1 IFIAVAEPNS
11 CCVTTCGSLHI
22 PHPFGTSHG
31 CYLDPTFLITCNS
44 SSRTPTPFLKSATY
58 RWTANSECL
67 LLSPAI
73 TLTNL
78 GIIPTTAIPFST
90 GKGFQSLPKKKNKF
104 TAIGCDT
111 AGVIASTSISEKNYA
126 SGCVSLCDGVDSVVN
141 GTCSGAGCCQTSIP
155 QGLNHFAAVLTSV
168 LRNYSTVFNFNPCGF
183 GFVVEEEAYNFSSL
197 DLQKLQVKILFPWCF
212 IDWAVGNQTCENCM
226 FCYYCVEDIDECKTS
241 NPCVEK
247 AACINHVGYFNCSCP
262 DGYEGDG
269 RREGTRCCT
278 TPKPSNSRN
287 SRTIII
293 TLGITISLLVLLLRG
308 SLLLLGLERRKL
320 VRLKEKFF
328 QQNGGLMLQKQISN
342 RGRSMETTKIF
353 STNELKKATNNY
365 DESNILGK
373 GGYGTVYKGLLPD
386 NKVVAIK
393 KSKICDQNQTEQFI
407 NKVIVLT
414 QVNHRNVVKLLGCCL
429 ETEVPLLV
437 YEFITNG
444 TLSDHIHDESR
455 ASSVSWVKRMKI
467 AAETAK
473 ALAYLHAETSMTIIH
488 RDVKSTNILLDDN
501 HTAKVADF
509 GASRLVALDQTQ
521 MTTLVQGTLG
531 YLDPEYFHT
540 SQLTEKSDMYSFG
553 VVLAELLT
561 GEKAISSFRPDS
573 YKNLAMYFVSVIKED
588 RLLQIL
594 EDHIVN
600 DSNIEVLKEVAS
612 LATRC
617 LRVRGEDRPYMTEVA
632 MELEGL
638 RTIFVAAAA
647 EPISSCNR
655 TCGSL
660 HDIPYPFGT
669 SEGCYLDSSFLI
681 TCNSSSSNS
690 KTSTP
695 TPFLSVSN
703 IEVLNISLDG
713 ELRVSASVARDC
725 PQELDYNSN
734 DGSTYLNLRE
744 FPISY
749 TKNVFTAVGC
759 DTLALIGSSAS
770 DKNYTTGCVSLCDSI
785 DGMVNGSCSG
795 FGCCQTP
802 IPDGIKDFAVSV
814 GSLRNHSNVGKFNP
828 CGFAF
833 VVEKTEYNFSTLD
846 LQNMQNKDAFPLV
859 LDWAI
864 GNQRCEDAKTNTT
877 GYACKA
883 DNSECY
889 SSTNGPGYRCN
900 CFSGYHG
907 NPYLSGGC
915 QGISIS
921 LLVLLLGGSS
931 VLLGL
936 KRRKLIKLKEKYF
949 QQNGGLMLQ
958 EHISNHG
965 RSMETTKI
973 FSNDELKKA
982 TNNYDENR
990 VLGKGGYGTVYKG
1003 VLADNKV
1010 VAIKKSKICDN
1021 SQIEQFINEVI
1032 LLTQINHRNVVKLI
1046 GCCLETE
1053 VPLLVYEFITNG
1065 TLSDHIHD
1073 ISRAS
1078 FLSSER
1084 RLKIAIETARALAYL
1099 HSETSMPIIH
1109 RDVKSTNILLDDNY
1123 TAKVADFGASRLIAL
1138 DQIEITTLV
1147 QGTLGYLDPE
1157 YFQTGQLTEKSD
1169 VYSFGVVLAE
1179 LLTGEEAISSN
1190 RPESYKNLAMY
1201 FGSAVK
1207 EDRLLHILEDH
1218 IVNEGN
1224 IDLLKDVANLT
1235 KRCLRL
1241 RGEDRPTMMEV
1252 AMELEGLRIMKK
1264 HPWGKDNQ
1272 TTEETEYLLSTPTL
1286 TFNIDIG
1293 IDSSASTTGGHDS
1306 MINQL
1311 LKPHEDGR

>member
-1 IFIAVAEPNS
+1 M
-11 CCVTTCGSLHI
+11 
-22 PHPFGTSHG
+22 
-31 CYLDPTFLITCNS
+31 
-44 SSRTPTPFLKSATY
+44 
-58 RWTANSECL
+58 W
-67 LLSPAI
+67 
-73 TLTNL
+73 
-78 GIIPTTAIPFST
+78 
-90 GKGFQSLPKKKNKF
+90 
-104 TAIGCDT
+104 
-111 AGVIASTSISEKNYA
+111 IAS
-126 SGCVSLCDGVDSVVN
+126 
-141 GTCSGAGCCQTSIP
+141 
-155 QGLNHFAAVLTSV
+155 
-168 LRNYSTVFNFNPCGF
+168 
-183 GFVVEEEAYNFSSL
+183 
-197 DLQKLQVKILFPWCF
+197 
-212 IDWAVGNQTCENCM
+212 
-226 FCYYCVEDIDECKTS
+226 
-241 NPCVEK
+241 
-247 AACINHVGYFNCSCP
+247 
-262 DGYEGDG
+262 
-269 RREGTRCCT
+269 
-278 TPKPSNSRN
+278 
-287 SRTIII
+287 
-293 TLGITISLLVLLLRG
+293 
-308 SLLLLGLERRKL
+308 
-320 VRLKEKFF
+320 
-328 QQNGGLMLQKQISN
+328 
-342 RGRSMETTKIF
+342 
-353 STNELKKATNNY
+353 
-365 DESNILGK
+365 
-373 GGYGTVYKGLLPD
+373 
-386 NKVVAIK
+386 
-393 KSKICDQNQTEQFI
+393 
-407 NKVIVLT
+407 
-414 QVNHRNVVKLLGCCL
+414 
-429 ETEVPLLV
+429 
-437 YEFITNG
+437 
-444 TLSDHIHDESR
+444 
-455 ASSVSWVKRMKI
+455 
-467 AAETAK
+467 
-473 ALAYLHAETSMTIIH
+473 
-488 RDVKSTNILLDDN
+488 
-501 HTAKVADF
+501 
-509 GASRLVALDQTQ
+509 
-521 MTTLVQGTLG
+521 
-531 YLDPEYFHT
+531 
-540 SQLTEKSDMYSFG
+540 
-553 VVLAELLT
+553 
-561 GEKAISSFRPDS
+561 
-573 YKNLAMYFVSVIKED
+573 
-588 RLLQIL
+588 
-594 EDHIVN
+594 
-600 DSNIEVLKEVAS
+600 
-612 LATRC
+612 
-617 LRVRGEDRPYMTEVA
+617 
-632 MELEGL
+632 
-638 RTIFVAAAA
+638 
-647 EPISSCNR
+647 
-655 TCGSL
+655 
-660 HDIPYPFGT
+660 DIPYPFGT
-669 SEGCYLDSSFLI
+669 SEGCYFDSSFLI
-681 TCNSSSSNS
+681 TCNSSSFNS

-713 ELRVSASVARDC
+713 ELRVSASVARNC
-725 PQELDYNSN
+725 PQESDYNSN

-759 DTLALIGSSAS
+759 DTLALIRSSAS

-785 DGMVNGSCSG
+785 DGMVNRSCSG

-864 GNQRCEDAKTNTT
+864 GNQRCKDAKTNTT

-883 DNSECY
+883 NNSECY
-889 SSTNGPGYRCN
+889 SSTNGLGYRCN
-900 CFSGYHG
+900 CFSGYHE

-915 QGISIS
+915 QDIDECQTGNHECTDNACVNHVGSYNCSCPKGYQGDGWRNGSSCIPDIPKPSNSKNIIIALCISIS

-936 KRRKLIKLKEKYF
+936 KRMKLIKLKEKYF

-958 EHISNHG
+958 KHISNHG

-990 VLGKGGYGTVYKG
+990 VLSKGGYGTVYKG

-1046 GCCLETE
+1046 GCFLETE

-1065 TLSDHIHD
+1065 TLSDHIRD

-1078 FLSSER
+1078 FLSWER
-1084 RLKIAIETARALAYL
+1084 HLKIAIEIARALAYL

-1252 AMELEGLRIMKK
+1252 AMELEGLRIIKK
-1264 HPWGKDNQ
+1264 HPWEKDNQ

-1293 IDSSASTTGGHDS
+1293 TDASASTTGGHDS